1 MLTFIYSTVNA
12 GKSANLLMRSH
23 SCNKRMIGHEIF
35 VPQVGSKSEG
45 GVNHIKSRIG
55 FSSPAHLLKEEDCPF
70 EILIKNNYKEVIQCV
85 FVDEAQFLNKK
96 QVLGLT
102 RISDELNIP
111 VYAYGLRTDYK
122 GELFEGSKYLLGWSD
137 NIEEISTFSHKTAK
151 KAIFSMK
158 MDTDGNQI
166 LEGDSISVDGE
177 DKNFKYIPACR
188 KTFQIKNLF

>member
-1 MLTFIYSTVNA
+1 
-12 GKSANLLMRSH
+12 
-23 SCNKRMIGHEIF
+23 MIGHEIF
-35 VPQVGSKSEG
+35 VPQVGSKANEG
-45 GVNHIKSRIG
+45 DDHIQSRIG
-55 FSSPAHLLKEEDCPF
+55 FSSPATLLKEEDCPF
-70 EILIKNNYKEVIQCV
+70 EILSQNNYLKVIQCV

-137 NIEEISTFSHKTAK
+137 NLEEISTFSPNTAK
-151 KAIFSMK
+151 KAIFNMK
-158 MDTDGNQI
+158 MDTEGNQI
-166 LEGDSISVDGE
+166 VEGESVSVEGE
-177 DKNFKYIPACR
+177 GKDFKYIPACR